1 MALRIQN
8 CWRSK
13 ASRDAVKSKR
23 EDMEK
28 MVLMQKGALRIQT
41 QIRAF
46 LARARVRT
54 ILEGETRE
62 LVLGSHA
69 TFIPPTPT
77 VIGESAYLRLNTAA
91 WHSGPGP
98 CHTPY
103 GTFSSSGPPPIPCRL
118 TS

>member
-13 ASRDAVKSKR
+13 ASRDSVKSKR

-62 LVLGSHA
+62 LVLAA
-69 TFIPPTPT
+69 TPPSSRRC
-77 VIGESAYLRLNTAA
+77 SAGGRGASA
-91 WHSGPGP
+91 
-98 CHTPY
+98 
-103 GTFSSSGPPPIPCRL
+103 
-118 TS
+118 

>member
-41 QIRAF
+41 QIRSF
-46 LARARVRT
+46 LARARDFAGLCSPMFSACRWS
-54 ILEGETRE
+54 RE
-62 LVLGSHA
+62 C
-69 TFIPPTPT
+69 P
-77 VIGESAYLRLNTAA
+77 
-91 WHSGPGP
+91 W
-98 CHTPY
+98 
-103 GTFSSSGPPPIPCRL
+103 
-118 TS
+118 